1 MQRIPPQP
9 LWFWSALLGATLAT
23 VPALAQP
30 KDSDVVYAYEQGD
43 IAYFTDEAPEV
54 PNYKVYRFSVRDAFR
69 EALSQLSRDEI
80 RALIRQYSD
89 EFGVE
94 PALVE
99 AIVKA
104 ESSYNPNAVSHKG
117 ARGLMQLMP
126 ATADSLGVQNI
137 HDPKENL
144 RGGVRYF
151 QQLLVRYGGD
161 IDRAVAAYN
170 AGPKAVEKYKGVP
183 PYAETVDYVAKV
195 RKYYEAFRVSNVATL
210 SK

>member
-1 MQRIPPQP
+1 MQRIPPQT
-9 LWFWSALLGATLAT
+9 LWFWIALLGACLAT

-30 KDSDVVYAYEQGD
+30 KDSDIVYAYEQGD
-43 IAYFTDEAPEV
+43 VAYFTDETPEV

-80 RALIRQYSD
+80 RTLIRQYAD
-89 EFGVE
+89 EYGVE

-151 QQLLVRYGGD
+151 QQLLVRYGGE

-183 PYAETVDYVAKV
+183 PYPETVDYVAKV
-195 RKYYEAFRVSNVATL
+195 RKYYEAFRISNVATL